1 MEWLLFLVVA
11 GLIFLYKIQLET
23 KKVDLKDLETQI
35 YTSKWKTV
43 IQNTSETEF
52 LDDHSGTCNTGV
64 K

>member
-1 MEWLLFLVVA
+1 MEWIFLVFCVFMA
-11 GLIFLYKIQLET
+11 FLYKIRSET
-23 KKVDLKDLETQI
+23 KRVDLKVLETTK